1 MKNIKYKPNI
11 YYLHIFIHLHHVDPL
26 HSIIQNVS
34 PVQPKKDD
42 ISMQRFAFNIQ
53 QKDGKYQRALT
64 YDIDMRPQLNDLEI
78 KKSLV

>member
-34 PVQPKKDD
+34 PIQPKKDD
-42 ISMQRFAFNIQ
+42 ISMQRLAFNIQ

-64 YDIDMRPQLNDLEI
+64 YDIDMCPQLNDLEI